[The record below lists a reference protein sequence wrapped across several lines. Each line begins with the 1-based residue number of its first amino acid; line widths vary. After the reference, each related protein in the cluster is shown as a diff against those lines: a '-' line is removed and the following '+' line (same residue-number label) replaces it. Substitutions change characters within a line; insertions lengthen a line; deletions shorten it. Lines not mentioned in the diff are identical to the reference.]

1 MFGRNGLAIG
11 FKTSPQGADWETLD
25 MIWATAGELGS
36 FDAAWL
42 NDHLVPPRTDRGMSS
57 FESVTLMAALAHR
70 VPGHWLVHGVLANT
84 LRYPAIVAKAAT
96 VLDHATGG
104 RFIIGIGAGGQEPD
118 HAAYGIPFPS
128 AAERMMRLKSAIMV
142 LRAMFSESASRDAGI
157 DLDDP
162 FYPLQGATNQPAPVQ
177 PGGPPIWLGVKGRK
191 GLSLA
196 AAKSDGW
203 IAEGSAGY
211 EGFVAGRDYLLREL
225 DVGGRPVES
234 FTFVAQ
240 VRTGGTRET
249 RRQALA
255 EARRLVDAGVNHLVL
270 GLPADLGAPHVRAA
284 ANEIAQPLR
293 DMAR

>member
-1 MFGRNGLAIG
+1 
-11 FKTSPQGADWETLD
+11 
-25 MIWATAGELGS
+25 
-36 FDAAWL
+36 
-42 NDHLVPPRTDRGMSS
+42 
-57 FESVTLMAALAHR
+57 
-70 VPGHWLVHGVLANT
+70 
-84 LRYPAIVAKAAT
+84 
-96 VLDHATGG
+96 
-104 RFIIGIGAGGQEPD
+104 
-118 HAAYGIPFPS
+118 
-128 AAERMMRLKSAIMV
+128 
-142 LRAMFSESASRDAGI
+142 
-157 DLDDP
+157 
-162 FYPLQGATNQPAPVQ
+162 
-177 PGGPPIWLGVKGRK
+177 
-191 GLSLA
+191 LA

-225 DVGGRPVES
+225 DVRGRPVES